1 MSAENKRGFERV
13 RALSKVKL
21 PGESHWTECS
31 NSNISGS
38 GLFFETAKELKA
50 GDFVTLQFMLH
61 AETTAISN
69 VHFFASAKV
78 VRVTPGENYFHTAV
92 EFIIDDAVRKEIL
105 KVIEVIKSQQL
116 KVDRPTSIEAVLQKN
131 KPAP

>member
-1 MSAENKRGFERV
+1 MSRENERRFERV
-13 RALSKVKL
+13 NAHVKVKL
-21 PGESHWTECS
+21 PGETEWAECE

-38 GLFFETAKELKA
+38 GLFFNTARQLQV

-61 AETTAISN
+61 TESTAIAN

-78 VRVTPGENYFHTAV
+78 MRVKAGGNTFQTAV

-105 KVIEVIKSQQL
+105 KVIEIIKSQNL
-116 KVDRPTSIEAVLQKN
+116 KIDRPTTIEAVLNKN
-131 KPAP
+131 KPQ